1 MQIRGYN
8 QGGRVYRVPMGGAKD
23 FWELLTYVCGGILT
37 YLQVRRTEVKHNHY
51 THFLEGK
58 QTLEYD
64 YHI

>member
-1 MQIRGYN
+1 M
-8 QGGRVYRVPMGGAKD
+8 YRVPMGGAKD